1 VGGSISLGRRHE
13 HQAATIYC
21 EGRQET
27 EPFELECAL
36 RYLLENIDWL
46 QEALGDYEDDYLLID
61 CPGQIELY
69 THIPIMP
76 RLIQVLTQANIRT
89 CATYL
94 LDSQF
99 MEDKNKF
106 FAGVLSAM
114 SCMINL
120 EVPHINI
127 LSKMD
132 LVKKNAGTSTK
143 LKREVDRFLESDP
156 MLLKEE
162 AQSETNP
169 KFQALNEALVQ
180 LVSAVTLFHLQG
192 NINST

>member
-1 VGGSISLGRRHE
+1 
-13 HQAATIYC
+13 
-21 EGRQET
+21 
-27 EPFELECAL
+27 
-36 RYLLENIDWL
+36 
-46 QEALGDYEDDYLLID
+46 
-61 CPGQIELY
+61 
-69 THIPIMP
+69 MP
-76 RLIQVLTQANIRT
+76 RLIQTLSQANIRT
-89 CATYL
+89 CAAYL

-132 LVKKNAGTSTK
+132 LVKNNSGTSTK
-143 LKREVDRFLESDP
+143 LKKDVDRYLMSDP
-156 MLLKEE
+156 MLIQEE

-169 KFQALNEALVQ
+169 KFQALNSALVQ
-180 LVSAVTLFHLQG
+180 LVGLKQRLPWEPRRRIGS
-192 NINST
+192 

>member
-1 VGGSISLGRRHE
+1 MLLSR
-13 HQAATIYC
+13 
-21 EGRQET
+21 
-27 EPFELECAL
+27 

-76 RLIQVLTQANIRT
+76 RLIQALTQANIRT

-132 LVKKNAGTSTK
+132 LVKNNSGSSTK
-143 LKREVDRFLESDP
+143 LKKEVDRYLMSDP
-156 MLLKEE
+156 LLLQEE
-162 AQSETNP
+162 AKNESNP
-169 KFQALNEALVQ
+169 KFQALNSALVQ
-180 LVSAVTLFHLQG
+180 LVSKPYLSLFSHLPLRR
-192 NINST
+192 IRRTRY